1 MAKYVTEKV
10 KGWSLVDDSTG
21 ELLEYKQTK
30 KVSME
35 EFIMVFFAG
44 CPELMKLTGVEL
56 KVLICCWQKSSFN
69 PVSDNTGNIIFNGA
83 SFKEFCR
90 EQGASTSD
98 ANIDNAICALNK
110 KGLLLK
116 KNRGEYLLNPKYF
129 FRGTLSNR
137 SKIDL
142 RFIVEPTKS

>member
-10 KGWSLVDDSTG
+10 EGWSLVDECTG
-21 ELLEYKQTK
+21 ELLEYKKTR
-30 KVSME
+30 KVSMK

-44 CPELMKLTGVEL
+44 CPELMRLTGVEL

-69 PVSDNTGNIIFNGA
+69 PVSDDTGNIIFNSP
-83 SFKEFCR
+83 SFKEFCK

-98 ANIDNAICALNK
+98 ANVDNAISALSK
-110 KGLLLK
+110 KGLLIK
-116 KNRGEYLLNPKYF
+116 KHRGEYLLNPEYF
-129 FRGTLSNR
+129 FKGTLSNR

-142 RFIVEPTKS
+142 SFVVEPTES